1 MKHFRWINVL
11 KGFGMGTSDLVP
23 GVSGGTIALLLGI
36 YDDFIHAIS
45 GLFSKRFWPS
55 LKFLLPILTGM
66 LLAIGLLSKLFNY
79 LLANHQVPTM
89 FFFTGLIIGIIPYLL
104 RISHF
109 KSRFQVKHYAVVA
122 LGIIILVIITLLNHG
137 DTHANTSLTLNS
149 SLIIKYFIASMCA
162 SSAMLLPGIS
172 GSFMLLVFGAYGT
185 VMFAISELMSFNFQA
200 ISLLFA
206 VGLGIVAGFICSSK
220 VIHYALHHYPTLTFA
235 LIIGFVIGSV
245 FAVFPGM
252 PMTLL
257 SWLISIITLILGF
270 IVSFVLGQITAKN
283 EASTSSKSHKES
295 S

>member
-55 LKFLLPILTGM
+55 LKFLFPILIGM

-122 LGIIILVIITLLNHG
+122 LGITILVIITLLNHG

-149 SLIIKYFIASMCA
+149 SLIIKYFIAGMCVR
-162 SSAMLLPGIS
+162 
-172 GSFMLLVFGAYGT
+172 LVQCSYQVFQVHLCYWYS
-185 VMFAISELMSFNFQA
+185 VLMAQ
-200 ISLLFA
+200 
-206 VGLGIVAGFICSSK
+206 
-220 VIHYALHHYPTLTFA
+220 
-235 LIIGFVIGSV
+235 
-245 FAVFPGM
+245 
-252 PMTLL
+252 
-257 SWLISIITLILGF
+257 
-270 IVSFVLGQITAKN
+270 
-283 EASTSSKSHKES
+283 
-295 S
+295 